1 MIIAIQ
7 ELVPLRTYGLGGL
20 TVESFSLGKMHE
32 SVYVTFP
39 GGKDRDIRLFFLV
52 LSGAGD
58 LDQLTHIAGCGKSV
72 FMMTFL
78 K

>member
-1 MIIAIQ
+1 M
-7 ELVPLRTYGLGGL
+7 
-20 TVESFSLGKMHE
+20 ESFSLVKMHG

-52 LSGAGD
+52 LSGAVD
-58 LDQLTHIAGCGKSV
+58 LDQLTHTLAGCGKFV
-72 FMMTFL
+72 FMMTFR